1 MLARQPIDPL
11 AAWRRPAA
19 EVMAPE
25 RLGAARATRHS
36 FTASLLRR
44 AVQQGW
50 TVTVE
55 RWAVDSDGVGEAVYR
70 VDAEECT
77 LRFVVLSTVIEERL
91 RTDRVIASAWDV
103 TAALVDGPLDAA
115 RMEHIRAEVPRQE
128 QGTADPATLVWTRG
142 NRSARFFDYV
152 VECLAAGRQ
161 PSANLVGSSP
171 YVLRSTAYYG
181 NGRFGMATYD
191 GVRTRRPV
199 AAPYRAQM
207 LAAWLFREFSCDLVE
222 HMARCRSEAAV
233 PLSPGWRRGLGI
245 GNATGLGMVPYVISH
260 PAVLDR
266 WVGVRET
273 ALALARTT
281 SRDRAVARIPR
292 LHSHLD
298 RALSWCAARGDQ
310 PCAPFQDAGSL
321 GSELSL
327 LRANLSGAR
336 HNGRHPLDDVWR
348 WAEDNLGLEA
358 QEVLFGALTDLDD
371 TLDEQADAMLHV
383 DHFEH
388 TADPVA
394 DVGQLRT
401 ALCSY
406 DWVRD
411 LLRARGAEHW
421 FWYYSRDNEEP
432 RRGVRG
438 RDPGAGVEMP
448 VDVARGIARLA
459 AAVAGRP
466 DGEPVGA
473 TLIAAPELRSIVA
486 RVQSCAALPYAE
498 VRDNLLAR
506 DFLPLQLQRF
516 QLAMYGA
523 CDYVPQSTDWVRV
536 TLMNGTPAAAEL
548 PRLRRYDHDLFP
560 FLPGRGPS

>member
-1 MLARQPIDPL
+1 MLARQPIDLL

-44 AVQQGW
+44 AVQHRW
-50 TVTVE
+50 TVAVE

-70 VDAEECT
+70 VDAEGCI
-77 LRFVVLSTVIEERL
+77 LRFVVLSTVIDERL
-91 RTDRVIASAWDV
+91 RTDRVVASAWDV

-115 RMEHIRAEVPRQE
+115 RMEQIRAEVPRQE
-128 QGTADPATLVWTRG
+128 QGTADPDTLVWTRG

-152 VECLAAGRQ
+152 VECLAAGQQ
-161 PSANLVGSSP
+161 PSADLIGSSP

-191 GVRTRRPV
+191 GVRTRKPV

-222 HMARCRSEAAV
+222 HMARCRREAAV

-273 ALALARTT
+273 ALAT
-281 SRDRAVARIPR
+281 SRATDPDQAVARLPE

-298 RALSWCAARGDQ
+298 RALRWCAARVDR

-321 GSELSL
+321 GAELSL
-327 LRANLSGAR
+327 LRAHLAGAR
-336 HNGRHPLDDVWR
+336 LDGRYPLDDVWR

-358 QEVLFGALTDLDD
+358 QEVLLGAMTDFDD
-371 TLDEQADAMLHV
+371 TPDEHVDEMLHV

-388 TADPVA
+388 AADPAA
-394 DVGQLRT
+394 DVGRLRA
-401 ALCSY
+401 ALRSY
-406 DWVRD
+406 DWV
-411 LLRARGAEHW
+411 AGVQSAEGAEHW

-438 RDPGAGVEMP
+438 RDPGADVEMP
-448 VDVARGIARLA
+448 VDVARGVARL
-459 AAVAGRP
+459 
-466 DGEPVGA
+466 
-473 TLIAAPELRSIVA
+473 
-486 RVQSCAALPYAE
+486 
-498 VRDNLLAR
+498 
-506 DFLPLQLQRF
+506 
-516 QLAMYGA
+516 
-523 CDYVPQSTDWVRV
+523 
-536 TLMNGTPAAAEL
+536 
-548 PRLRRYDHDLFP
+548 
-560 FLPGRGPS
+560 